1 MRTVFKAATVV
12 ALAASLG
19 ACAAA
24 GPERPGFLSTYAA
37 LPPSKPKGRAHMRE
51 YVDKARIVQIKR
63 VSLEPTIMTPGADA
77 GGALTEAERKAVLR
91 EIDAQVCF
99 RLSRWFEI
107 VPLSDPADARARAA
121 VTWITPTGTKG
132 AAASAAAGFILPL
145 PVTLRMP
152 GGLGGLGVE
161 AELIE
166 TASHQQIAAI
176 AWTRQAMAVGGDS
189 PSLARHGDA
198 LQFAEPFAEAVT
210 TTMTQIKAEKGE
222 KPTKRQKRAIKSS
235 EDPCAAYG
243 ARFRATSMAAGM
255 ITNMYVPTKREAAG
269 ASASSPTPVAET
281 GVKN

>member
-1 MRTVFKAATVV
+1 MRTMVRAATIAVV
-12 ALAASLG
+12 AASLG

-37 LPPSKPKGRAHMRE
+37 LPPSKPKGRAHIRE
-51 YVDKARIVQIKR
+51 YVDKARIAQIRR

-77 GGALTEAERKAVLR
+77 GAALTEEERRAVLR

-107 VPLSDPADARARAA
+107 VPATDPADARARAA
-121 VTWITPTGTKG
+121 VTWITPTGR
-132 AAASAAAGFILPL
+132 ASSAASATAGLIMPL
-145 PVTLRMP
+145 PVTFRVP

-166 TASHQQIAAI
+166 TATNQQVAAI
-176 AWTRQAMAVGGDS
+176 AWTRQAMPIGGDT

-210 TTMTQIKAEKGE
+210 TTLTPTKGEKGE
-222 KPTKRQKRAIKSS
+222 KVEKRQKREIKNGQ
-235 EDPCAAYG
+235 DPCAAYG
-243 ARFRATSMAAGM
+243 ARFRASSMAAGM
-255 ITNMYVPTKREAAG
+255 LTNMYVPTRREAAVS
-269 ASASSPTPVAET
+269 SAEPKAPPVEK